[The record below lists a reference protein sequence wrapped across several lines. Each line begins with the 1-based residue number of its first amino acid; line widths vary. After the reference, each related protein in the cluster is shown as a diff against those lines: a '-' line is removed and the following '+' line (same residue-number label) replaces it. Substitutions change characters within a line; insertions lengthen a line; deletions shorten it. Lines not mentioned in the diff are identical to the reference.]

1 MVTKMVQATGFKR
14 ILELCKAGRFREAEM
29 ILKGLQDEF
38 LALCEEND
46 VLKKQLG
53 EVAEILDLSEKIRF
67 DGRKYWLDEDGEI
80 TGPFCQVCYDRD
92 GLLIHLQ
99 ARGPQWECSHCKSIF
114 LETVPEQE
122 NARQSAHAEKQ
133 LPLFMDREYA

>member
-14 ILELCKAGRFREAEM
+14 ILDLAKAGRFREAEM

-38 LALCEEND
+38 LAICEEND
-46 VLKKQLG
+46 ALKKQLG

-67 DGRKYWLDEDGEI
+67 DGRKYWLDEDGDI
-80 TGPFCQVCYDRD
+80 TGPFCQVCYDRE

-99 ARGPQWECSHCKSIF
+99 ERGSRWECSHCKSIF
-114 LETVPEQE
+114 LETTPAQQEQPQ
-122 NARQSAHAEKQ
+122 NAHTEKQ
-133 LPLFMDREYA
+133 LPLFMDRDFA